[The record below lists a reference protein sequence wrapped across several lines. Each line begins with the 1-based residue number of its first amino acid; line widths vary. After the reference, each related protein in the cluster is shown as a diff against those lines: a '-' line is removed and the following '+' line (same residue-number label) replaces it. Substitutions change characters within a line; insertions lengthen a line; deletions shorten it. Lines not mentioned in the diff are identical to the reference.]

1 MTIKSILFVCVL
13 IILSFLQNI
22 NADNHLSLNNSKID
36 NNLKVRARIIH
47 FTKKMSVTGLLS
59 KKILTQIYDEN
70 SFQLEKCYKNELY
83 NSPDTK
89 GIVRIR
95 VVIKGDGNPLK
106 VMFISSEL
114 KNETLKKCVI
124 ENIKKW
130 HFPSSEGSRAFTVV
144 DYILHFSFV
153 H

>member
-1 MTIKSILFVCVL
+1 MSIKSILFIYVF
-13 IILSFLQNI
+13 IILSFIQNI
-22 NADNHLSLNNSKID
+22 NANNHLPLNDSKID
-36 NNLKVRARIIH
+36 NKLKVSARIIH

-59 KKILTQIYDEN
+59 KKTLTQIYDEY
-70 SFQLEKCYKNELY
+70 SSQLEKCYKDELY

-89 GIVRIR
+89 GLVRIR

-124 ENIKKW
+124 ENIKNW